1 MLSLDTCKQLLGPEL
16 RLTGDAMRDAGGKG
30 GCQEDSGHPGFW
42 TPAERGAREGKKDL
56 RI

>member
-1 MLSLDTCKQLLGPEL
+1 
-16 RLTGDAMRDAGGKG
+16 MRDAGGKG